1 MTAPLAAVPPAVV
14 ATLASLGWEIRAVE
28 IDLAAGRAVLEVHR
42 ADGRWLYLSADAL
55 GRATV
60 ERWQRR
66 REWQR
71 GAPRA
76 PCYEGSVDTLLGR
89 ERCSG
94 ARSALRTVAHYLAA
108 NPAPGRAELAPET
121 TRAALRLLL

>member
-1 MTAPLAAVPPAVV
+1 MTAPLVAIPPAVT

-28 IDLAAGRAVLEVHR
+28 IDLATGRAVLEVHR

-71 GAPRA
+71 VAPRA
-76 PCYEGSVDTLLGR
+76 ASVEAPVDTLLGR
-89 ERCSG
+89 ERCAG
-94 ARSALRTVAHYLAA
+94 ARSALRSVAHYLAA
-108 NPAPGRAELAPET
+108 NPAPGRAELAPEA
-121 TRAALRLLL
+121 TRAALRLLM